1 MSPQPKILLLYTGG
15 TIGMVKDAASGT
27 LKPFKFS
34 NLLKQIPDLS
44 LMNCQIATDSL
55 DAPIDSS
62 NMSVD
67 HWQRLAKRIAIDY
80 HKYDGFVVLHGSDT
94 MAYSSSALSFMF
106 KNLSKPVIFTG
117 SQLPIGIPR
126 SDARENLLT
135 SIEIALARNEEGGPK
150 VPEVAVYFENNLFRG
165 NRLHKI
171 STQDFKAFQSMNY
184 PKLAEAGV
192 KIKYH
197 NNYIFKGTSGSFSL
211 NSNMSRNVGV
221 LTAFPGMAP
230 AFALPILENTQLN
243 GLIFRTFGSGN
254 TPTDSWLL
262 QALEKCIK
270 RGTQVIN
277 ASQCDGGG
285 VFMGQYESG
294 RALLDLG
301 VVSALDMTFE
311 AAITKLMHLLPF
323 GLSADDFKEQYET
336 SLRGELSS

>member
-1 MSPQPKILLLYTGG
+1 MSPQAKILLLYTGG
-15 TIGMVKDAASGT
+15 TIGMVKDAKSGT
-27 LKPFKFS
+27 LKPFKFA
-34 NLLKQIPDLS
+34 NLLKQIPDLN

-67 HWQRLAKRIAIDY
+67 HWQRLAKRIASDY
-80 HKYDGFVVLHGSDT
+80 HNYDGFVVLHGSDT

-135 SIEIALARNEEGGPK
+135 SIEIALAKNEEGGPK

-211 NSNMSRNVGV
+211 NAKLSRNVGV
-221 LTAFPGMAP
+221 LTVFPGMA
-230 AFALPILENTQLN
+230 ASFALPVLENTHLE
-243 GLIFRTFGSGN
+243 GLVFRTFGSGN

-262 QALEKCIK
+262 KAIEKCIK
-270 RGTQVIN
+270 RGTHVVN

-311 AAITKLMHLLPF
+311 AAITKLMYLLPF
-323 GLSADDFKEQYET
+323 GLSANDFKEQYEN